1 MKGKTF
7 KTLLSLLVVTAMIA
21 ASGCSMIED
30 TNERPNRD
38 DTTSQSGRTTPGSGG
53 DGTVSIGD
61 NDVAKVNNDNNG
73 EKTLLYVTGI
83 EKNIALRESDSV
95 NGKVLAQLSL
105 KDEVELIDDSSD
117 TCCYVRYIKDNISGY
132 VTKEYL
138 TEEKDA
144 ACKRENAYIAKQ
156 TPIYNSKE
164 DDKSEIEK
172 LNKNDEIYIVS
183 KNSGDYWFVYSKKD
197 KVFGFV
203 KSMDISSSKIQDTSS
218 AQTQS
223 KAATSSQAQT
233 QQQTQPQTQPQTTP
247 NTNSG
252 YYTGAG
258 SAPSN
263 YTTYYAKV
271 NTGYLAIRT
280 AKAYDDSNIIGQ
292 MYTGDKVYVIDT
304 STGTY
309 WYCYSPT
316 NGVYGY
322 VNSGYLVSSKPSSG
336 SSGGG
341 SVSSGYTTWTVGNT
355 NSAGGHY
362 LALRSA
368 PAYDASN
375 EKGKLYD
382 GQVVYVYSYSY
393 ASYYD
398 TYWYVYAPSLGQW
411 GYVNSN
417 YIWS

>member
-1 MKGKTF
+1 MKGKTL
-7 KTLLSLLVVTAMIA
+7 KALLSLLVVTSIIA
-21 ASGCSMIED
+21 ASGCSLIED

-38 DTTSQSGRTTPGSGG
+38 DTTSQSGGTTPGSGG
-53 DGTVSIGD
+53 DGAAFIGD
-61 NDVAKVNNDNNG
+61 NDVAKVNSDNND

-83 EKNIALRESDSV
+83 EKNIALRDSDSD
-95 NGKVLAQLSL
+95 NGEVLAQLSL
-105 KDEVELIDDSSD
+105 KDEVELIDDSSG
-117 TCCYVRYIKDNISGY
+117 TCYYVRYIKENKNGY
-132 VTKEYL
+132 ITKEYL
-138 TEEKDA
+138 TKEKDA

-233 QQQTQPQTQPQTTP
+233 QPQPTTP
-247 NTNSG
+247 KTNSG

-258 SAPSN
+258 STPSN

-309 WYCYSPT
+309 WYCYSPN

-322 VNSGYLVSSKPSSG
+322 VNSNYLASSKPSSG
-336 SSGGG
+336 SSGG

-393 ASYYD
+393 SSYYD